1 MNKYL
6 VVGLGNIGDEYNFTR
21 HNIGFDCAD
30 VLAAKHNGTF
40 SIDRLASK
48 ATIKIK
54 NKAIIIIKPSTYMNL
69 SGKAFKYWMY
79 KENILVENTF
89 TIVDDL
95 ALPLSTIRIKGSGRD
110 AGHNGLKN
118 IQETL
123 GHDKYPKLRFGIGS
137 EFSKGAQINFVLGK
151 WKPEELDVVKKKI
164 MLSVEA
170 IESFVMQGLDK
181 TMNQFNNQLIT

>member
-1 MNKYL
+1 M
-6 VVGLGNIGDEYNFTR
+6 
-21 HNIGFDCAD
+21 
-30 VLAAKHNGTF
+30 
-40 SIDRLASK
+40 ASK

-69 SGKAFKYWMY
+69 SGKAFKYWMD

-181 TMNQFNNQLIT
+181 TMNQFNNQLTT

>member
-30 VLAAKHNGTF
+30 VLAAQHNGTF

-69 SGKAFKYWMY
+69 SGKAFKYWMD

>member
-69 SGKAFKYWMY
+69 SGKAFKYWMDI
-79 KENILVENTF
+79 ENILVENTF